1 MVCKLYHKQ
10 NPRLDK
16 RFHPVDIP
24 SEKGRPSRMCPGPI
38 IIQYLHKYSWTEI
51 SNSNFNFYTDTF
63 IYCTAPK
70 QQLWC
75 LVWTPPSPPGCEA
88 GLWLTESLSSSVAVV
103 DWLKRLNPSLSFT
116 SDSYKPQSVQ
126 MMEFPVTKWDLP
138 HGYQADF
145 APQSCSC
152 SSGKS
157 IKKSLVTWVCS
168 ELQVQ
173 PMQLNSQNAQIK
185 RHSGWFCWEETV
197 LMAFQVKGKCENVYH
212 VTLCSRPAGAVTGF
226 CSQTVWYW
234 FFLEHGLLNRDVPWL
249 LLNEIRLVIRV
260 LFGNAAS
267 SIVACSHAGTV
278 QGFISRPSRWHVCAR
293 MAEYASTG
301 SRPHKV
307 HSQSWKETSEVLYQK
322 SFWFVKQ
329 QTGRYK
335 NSVWRI
341 IWEGWPGL
349 GWRSFP

>member
-24 SEKGRPSRMCPGPI
+24 SEKGCPSRMCPGPI
-38 IIQYLHKYSWTEI
+38 IIHYLHKYSWTEI

-75 LVWTPPSPPGCEA
+75 LVWTPPSPPSCEA

-103 DWLKRLNPSLSFT
+103 DWLKRLNPSLSFA

-145 APQSCSC
+145 APRSCSC

-157 IKKSLVTWVCS
+157 IKKSPVTWVCS

-173 PMQLNSQNAQIK
+173 PRQPNSQNAQIK
-185 RHSGWFCWEETV
+185 RHSGWFCWGTNCFNGLSSEREMWKR
-197 LMAFQVKGKCENVYH
+197 LPCNFMFPASW
-212 VTLCSRPAGAVTGF
+212 CSNRFFFPNSLILILLGAWT
-226 CSQTVWYW
+226 
-234 FFLEHGLLNRDVPWL
+234 
-249 LLNEIRLVIRV
+249 
-260 LFGNAAS
+260 A
-267 SIVACSHAGTV
+267 
-278 QGFISRPSRWHVCAR
+278 
-293 MAEYASTG
+293 
-301 SRPHKV
+301 K
-307 HSQSWKETSEVLYQK
+307 
-322 SFWFVKQ
+322 
-329 QTGRYK
+329 
-335 NSVWRI
+335 
-341 IWEGWPGL
+341 
-349 GWRSFP
+349 